1 MKRQRNI
8 QKHKLKPFNLTKTVS
23 MGLAALSLLLMPTSC
38 ESGEIETNNQRNE
51 TIEFGVVVGKQTVSR
66 AAEFTGSSWKNND
79 SFLVKAYATGSTST
93 TSVEDFTLSYNGSS
107 WSSSPDMKQPG
118 YSLTYYTWFPTA
130 GPTFGAGSNGNG
142 ASMTYTIPSP
152 QVDLI
157 AATAIT
163 NEATVPLAFNHILS
177 QVNFALQEVPNI
189 QIELTNIKVNGV
201 YKAGTYTFGTDG
213 GSWSSQ
219 STTDNYTYIPYS
231 DETANPK
238 IYTNITN
245 GVGDDISY
253 MGNGGTVFTRTNAL
267 MLMPQSFSEATH
279 GHLSFD
285 FKLTAMDGTTVLADV
300 KGTTFNFCD
309 FETTTW
315 SIGKRYLYLI
325 DFTEYLTKGEI
336 SFTVTVNGWEDAENN
351 TANTIE
357 VASATKA
364 SIEAAFLRHQAAN
377 INNSDIS
384 VFPIALPTGST
395 LSANISVHCPTT
407 GFDVG
412 DEIKIH
418 CGNADNA
425 GKIGITT
432 SAGVYWNRNISGSV
446 ITFKRNNTVNP
457 VSQISI
463 EAAIKYHKISNGKDW
478 THNQYEINFAAG
490 TNLTSDITVT
500 CPDEG
505 FDICDVI
512 KIDCLN
518 STNAAKVLLNTASST
533 YWTAS
538 TTDNVVTFTRN
549 TIINVADKASIEAAI
564 LVYQEAKIKDGT
576 LTEFPIVFPAGTTLS
591 GNIYVHCPNVA
602 TGFKNGD
609 AIEIDCLNVENA
621 KKIRLTSNA
630 ATYWTRDEEANK
642 DIDSYVTFTR
652 NSTTP

>member
-1 MKRQRNI
+1 
-8 QKHKLKPFNLTKTVS
+8 

-66 AAEFTGSSWKNND
+66 ATEFTGSSWKNND

-118 YSLTYYTWFPTA
+118 YSLTYYTWFPSTTTDFS
-130 GPTFGAGSNGNG
+130 GTG
-142 ASMTYTIPSP
+142 T
-152 QVDLI
+152 
-157 AATAIT
+157 AATMKYAVKGVDSQEDLLAATTIT
-163 NEATVPLAFNHILS
+163 ADSDVILAFNHILS
-177 QVNFALQEVPNI
+177 QVNFALQGVPNI
-189 QIELTNIKVNGV
+189 KITLSNIKVNGV
-201 YKAGTYTFGTDG
+201 RNAGTYTFNATTG
-213 GSWSSQ
+213 GSWDS
-219 STTDNYTYIPYS
+219 YTGDAVDYAYTPV
-231 DETANPK
+231 TN
-238 IYTNITN
+238 TNITT
-245 GVGDDISY
+245 GLTDTIQH
-253 MGNGGTVFTRTNAL
+253 MGNGGGAYNKTNAL
-267 MLMPQSFSEATH
+267 MLMPQSFAADTD
-279 GHLSFD
+279 GYISFD
-285 FKLTAMDGTTVLADV
+285 FVLKSMEDTELAKEEGV
-300 KGTTFNFCD
+300 TFNFCD

-351 TANTIE
+351 TANTVE

-377 INNSDIS
+377 INNPDIS

-478 THNQYEINFAAG
+478 TYNQYEINFAAG
-490 TNLTSDITVT
+490 TNLTSNITVT

-512 KIDCLN
+512 RIDCLN
-518 STNAAKVLLNTASST
+518 STNAAKILLNTASNT

-564 LVYQEAKIKDGT
+564 LVYQEAKIKDNT

-591 GNIYVHCPNVA
+591 GNIYVHCPNLA
-602 TGFKNGD
+602 TGFKTGD
-609 AIEIDCLNVENA
+609 VIKIDCINVDNA
-621 KKIRLTSNA
+621 KKVRLTSNA
-630 ATYWTRDEEANK
+630 ATHWTRDEEIGN
-642 DIDSYVTFTR
+642 DTDCYVTFTR
-652 NSTTP
+652 K